1 MDNIDIRLLSVLN
14 EALLTLKLGRYWPWK
29 TISSHLNSYMWL
41 YVVYSKL
48 GRGKLFN
55 RKRKPHTMS
64 EKRHKINKFAN
75 YENIK
80 SWETV
85 PPSTAMFLFLLYGF
99 WRNAHDQYTNPLARP
114 LLIALQ
120 VVRTSFG
127 FHLRECMGSSFP
139 TPDFDQPHIFYQ
151 QTRIL
156 PLAKRG
162 IAWQRTLRPI
172 RGTIK
177 GFCTENIGEIKG
189 SNERAHGWIE

>member
-1 MDNIDIRLLSVLN
+1 
-14 EALLTLKLGRYWPWK
+14 
-29 TISSHLNSYMWL
+29 MWL

-75 YENIK
+75 YQNIIVRN
-80 SWETV
+80 SPV
-85 PPSTAMFLFLLYGF
+85 PCFLFFSGSRPLINGF

-120 VVRTSFG
+120 VVRTSYG